1 MPLDQNK
8 IKRLIGKYRLTEKS
22 VNKSDYENVESSE
35 NCTYLEIEIK
45 DSVDNSVLIAY
56 SIFTLTVEKGE
67 RTGRVVKLG
76 TDSNMSFQVFINE
89 PVSLKKSQYD
99 TEKIPI
105 DWFYFDGK
113 DKTVHYIAD
122 PSKEIIRA
130 RKKLKN
136 S

>member
-1 MPLDQNK
+1 MSLDQSK
-8 IKRLIGKYRLTEKS
+8 IKRLVGKYRLTEKS
-22 VNKSDYENVESSE
+22 VNKSDYETVESSE
-35 NCTYLEIEIK
+35 NYTYLEFEIK

-56 SIFTLTVEKGE
+56 SIFALNVEKGE

-76 TDSNMSFQVFINE
+76 TDSNLSFQIFINE
-89 PVSLKKSQYD
+89 PVSLKKSQHD

-113 DKTVHYIAD
+113 NKTVNYIAD